1 MGVAEVSAWEKGS
14 LHIAVGAFN
23 DAFRFRISRRGL
35 DDLGADCAGERSDWF
50 AQSSLADAGFPVPY
64 QPVRY
69 GFEVTLNELSHPSYQ
84 IVGCTSW

>member
-23 DAFRFRISRRGL
+23 DAFRFGISRRGL
-35 DDLGADCAGERSDWF
+35 DDLGADCAVVRSYWF
-50 AQSSLADAGFPVPY
+50 AQSGLADAGFPVPY